1 MRVEFHPEATSEF
14 RSAALWYDE
23 RQAGLGDSFVAT
35 VTELLARIESAPGA
49 FPTWPGAISAR
60 SVIRKATL
68 SRFPYLIAFE
78 HYPDHVLVLGV
89 AHQKRRPLYWL
100 RRAKGRTE

>member
-1 MRVEFHPEATSEF
+1 MRVEFHPEATSEL
-14 RSAALWYDE
+14 RSAAVWYDE
-23 RQAGLGDSFVAT
+23 RQAGLGDAFVAA
-35 VTELLARIESAPGA
+35 VADLLARIEKTPEN
-49 FPTWPGAISAR
+49 FPTWPGTIPAR

-68 SRFPYLIAFE
+68 FRFPYLIAFE

-100 RRAKGRTE
+100 RRAKRRTE